1 MGGSGGRLLPLC
13 SLDWSDHIDNHL
25 FTYDVKVI
33 VDADNNRKENKASQ
47 LQLGM
52 KASTHD
58 SFR

>member
-33 VDADNNRKENKASQ
+33 VDVDNNRKEIEASQ
-47 LQLGM
+47 LILGQE
-52 KASTHD
+52 SLYT
-58 SFR
+58 